1 MTHLYLTPDLW
12 IEAQR
17 QLFTGAPG
25 LNSLSTARD
34 QGSVLVVRVPW
45 RAPQLEV
52 VPISLEY
59 YELITLNYYI
69 CTD

>member
-1 MTHLYLTPDLW
+1 LSSLALEPWALTPDLW

-34 QGSVLVVRVPW
+34 QGS
-45 RAPQLEV
+45 
-52 VPISLEY
+52 SL
-59 YELITLNYYI
+59 I
-69 CTD
+69 